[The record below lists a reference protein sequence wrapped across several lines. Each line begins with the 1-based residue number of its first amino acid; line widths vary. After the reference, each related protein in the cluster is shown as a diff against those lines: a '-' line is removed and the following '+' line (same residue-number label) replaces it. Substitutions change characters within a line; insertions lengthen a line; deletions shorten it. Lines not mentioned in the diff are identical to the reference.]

1 VVVFKGKM
9 EKGGKEERKSEKLKT
24 KNIKEYTVTDE
35 YAATDSKVE
44 EIFLDKSDYQLM
56 YPPAEKTGV
65 ITVNNFPDLGKITA
79 LRFLEWVQQN
89 PDGVISLPT
98 GKTPEYFIKYVKKY
112 LESWNDNETRT
123 ELEKYGVNTS
133 VYPKMKSLRFVQ
145 IDEFYPISP
154 EQHNSFYYYVNK
166 YYIDNFG
173 LDPKKAL
180 LINCHAIGLPEGADL
195 KDVWPDNKVDITLRY
210 RLPENKQEKLQKQV
224 LEYID
229 QWCYEYEQK
238 IRTMGGI
245 GFFLGG
251 IGPDGHIAFNV
262 AGSDHNCTT
271 RLTKLNYE
279 TQAAAASDLG
289 GIEIARNRHAITI
302 GLSTITYKN
311 DAVVII
317 MAAGEAKAHMVR
329 DAVYGE
335 SFVRYP
341 ATVLHSMPKARFY
354 LTQGAASLLSER
366 RLIDLKKEENISD
379 QHIEKIVV
387 DIACKNH
394 KTVRDITKKDLTKD
408 RFGNIL
414 LQKVNQT
421 LEKLLRKIEKSL
433 KEKLEAG
440 SDAGDGLKF
449 LHTAPHHD
457 DIMLGFFPSV
467 VRHIRK
473 KNNSHTFAYMT
484 SGFNAVT
491 NNYAL
496 NMVNNLKRFINSDE
510 FEELLEEDYFT
521 PTNMQG
527 RNRDVWQYLDGVA
540 SNSEENKANGEARR
554 LLRNFME
561 IFEDENIENLKNRID
576 ELLHYFKTQYAGKKD
591 ISHIQKLK
599 GMIREWEADC
609 LWGYLGFNN
618 QSVKHLRLGF
628 YTGDIFTDEPTF
640 QRDVTPVLKLLHQTQ
655 PDVVSIAFDPEGSGP
670 DTHYKILQTMA
681 EALRSYEKETGR
693 SDIEIWGYRNVWHRF
708 HPSEVN
714 LFIPVSLN
722 MFALLK
728 DAFLNSFASQKNAS
742 FPSYEYDGPFS
753 DFAQRIQVRQ
763 YQILK
768 NCLGREFFNEH
779 TSPLIRATRGF
790 VFLKKMPLQEFY
802 EHARELRNI
811 TERIGDEE
819 G

>member
-1 VVVFKGKM
+1 VAYQ
-9 EKGGKEERKSEKLKT
+9 
-24 KNIKEYTVTDE
+24 NVT
-35 YAATDSKVE
+35 ADSKVE
-44 EIFLDKSDYQLM
+44 EIFLKKCGYKLI

-89 PDGVISLPT
+89 PGGVISLPT
-98 GKTPEYFIKYVKKY
+98 GKTPEYFIKYVKNFLDTWSDK
-112 LESWNDNETRT
+112 ETKE
-123 ELEKYGVNTS
+123 ELEKSGIHTNI
-133 VYPKMKSLRFVQ
+133 YPKMKSLRFVQ

-180 LINCHAIGLPEGADL
+180 LINCHDIGLPRGLDL
-195 KDVWPDNKVDITLRY
+195 QDVWPDNKVDLSLRY
-210 RLPENKQEKLQKQV
+210 RLPENKQETFQKQV

-238 IRTMGGI
+238 IRKMGGI

-262 AGSDHNCTT
+262 AGSDHNSTT

-289 GIEIARNRHAITI
+289 GIETARNRLAITI
-302 GLSTITYKN
+302 GLSTITYN
-311 DAVVII
+311 TEAVVII
-317 MAAGEAKAHMVR
+317 MAAGEAKAPMVR
-329 DAVYGE
+329 DAIYKE
-335 SFVRYP
+335 PFVQYP
-341 ATVLHSMPKARFY
+341 ATVLQSLQKSRFY

-366 RLIDLKKEENISD
+366 RIIDLQKEEKISD
-379 QHIEKIVV
+379 QQIEKIVV
-387 DIACKNH
+387 DIAYNNH

-408 RFGNIL
+408 RFGHIL
-414 LQKVNQT
+414 LQKVN
-421 LEKLLRKIEKSL
+421 EPSGKILKNIEQSL
-433 KEKLEAG
+433 KHKLESG
-440 SDAGDGLKF
+440 SDAREGLNF

-473 KNNSHTFAYMT
+473 HTNSHTFAYMT

-496 NMVNNLKRFINSDE
+496 DMVNTLRRFIDSDE
-510 FEELLEEDYFT
+510 FQELLQEDYFT
-521 PTNMQG
+521 PSNMQG

-540 SNSEENKANGEARR
+540 SDNEEHKSNGEARR
-554 LLRNFME
+554 LLRNLIE
-561 IFEDENIENLKNRID
+561 IFEDENIDNLKYRID

-618 QSVKHLRLGF
+618 TSVKHLRLGF

-640 QRDVTPVLKLLHQTQ
+640 QRDVTPVLKLLHKTQ

-681 EALRSYEKETGR
+681 EALRSYEKETGK

-728 DAFLNSFASQKNAS
+728 NAFLNSFVSQKNAS

-753 DFAQRIQVRQ
+753 GFAQKIQVEQ
-763 YQILK
+763 YQMLK

-779 TSPLIRATRGF
+779 PRPLIRATRGF
-790 VFLKKMPLQEFY
+790 VFLKKMVLQEFY
-802 EHARELRNI
+802 QHARELRNI
-811 TERIGDEE
+811 TERIGGE
-819 G
+819 GE

>member
-1 VVVFKGKM
+1 M
-9 EKGGKEERKSEKLKT
+9 AYQ
-24 KNIKEYTVTDE
+24 NVT
-35 YAATDSKVE
+35 ADSKVE
-44 EIFLDKSDYQLM
+44 EIFLKKCGYKLI

-89 PDGVISLPT
+89 PGGVISLPT
-98 GKTPEYFIKYVKKY
+98 GKTPEYFIKYVKNFLDTWSDK
-112 LESWNDNETRT
+112 ETKE
-123 ELEKYGVNTS
+123 ELEKSGIHTNI
-133 VYPKMKSLRFVQ
+133 YPKMKSLRFVQ

-180 LINCHAIGLPEGADL
+180 LINCHDIGLPRGLDL
-195 KDVWPDNKVDITLRY
+195 QDVWPDNKVDLSLRY
-210 RLPENKQEKLQKQV
+210 RLPENKQETFQKQV

-238 IRTMGGI
+238 IRKMGGI

-262 AGSDHNCTT
+262 AGSDHNSTT

-289 GIEIARNRHAITI
+289 GIETARNRLAITI
-302 GLSTITYKN
+302 GLSTITYN
-311 DAVVII
+311 TEAVVII
-317 MAAGEAKAHMVR
+317 MAAGEAKAPMVR
-329 DAVYGE
+329 DAIYKE
-335 SFVRYP
+335 PFVQYP
-341 ATVLHSMPKARFY
+341 ATVLQSLQKSRFY

-366 RLIDLKKEENISD
+366 RIIDLQKEEKISD
-379 QHIEKIVV
+379 QQIEKIVV
-387 DIACKNH
+387 DIAYNNH

-408 RFGNIL
+408 RFGHIL
-414 LQKVNQT
+414 LQKVN
-421 LEKLLRKIEKSL
+421 EPSGKILKNIEQSL
-433 KEKLEAG
+433 KHKLESG
-440 SDAGDGLKF
+440 SDAREGLNF

-473 KNNSHTFAYMT
+473 HTNSHTFAYMT

-496 NMVNNLKRFINSDE
+496 DMVNTLRRFIDSDE
-510 FEELLEEDYFT
+510 FQELLQEDYFT
-521 PTNMQG
+521 PSNMQG

-540 SNSEENKANGEARR
+540 SDNEEHKSNGEARR
-554 LLRNFME
+554 LLRNLIE
-561 IFEDENIENLKNRID
+561 IFEDENIDNLKYRID

-618 QSVKHLRLGF
+618 TSVKHLRLGF

-640 QRDVTPVLKLLHQTQ
+640 QRDVTPVLKLLHKTQ

-681 EALRSYEKETGR
+681 EALRSYEKETGK

-728 DAFLNSFASQKNAS
+728 NAFLNSFVSQKNAS

-753 DFAQRIQVRQ
+753 GFAQKIQVEQ
-763 YQILK
+763 YQMLK

-779 TSPLIRATRGF
+779 PRPLIRATRGF
-790 VFLKKMPLQEFY
+790 VFLKKMVLQEFY
-802 EHARELRNI
+802 QHARELRNI
-811 TERIGDEE
+811 TERIGGE
-819 G
+819 GE